1 MRIDIVTLFPELC
14 DGFLSTSILGR
25 ARAKN
30 LFEAHCHQIR
40 DYTKNKQRQT
50 DDYPYGGGCGMVLYA
65 QPIADCLR
73 AVADQC
79 AQQGRAKP
87 HVVFLT
93 AAGQPYNEETARR
106 LSSYESLAL
115 VCGHY
120 EGIDQRV
127 IDTFGDEEISIGDY
141 VLTGGELASLVVADS
156 VLRLQPGVLAEEK
169 GYQDESYWD
178 GLLEYPQFTRPEV
191 WEGQAIPP
199 VLLTGDHNKIDAWR
213 GRQSRERTRQRR
225 PDLYAQWCA
234 THPITQIPRWKRTER
249 AQLIKTD
256 AQLDAAAKLF
266 AEGCRTVCRDV
277 CTEAGLAEY
286 TPEAMRQRL
295 EEERKA
301 GWAFYLHTTSDT
313 PDGMVGVCHKTGEI
327 GHLFVHTV
335 RPRQRHWHKAAG
347 FCAQKTCGARPAL
360 AGRAGCKHG
369 GHRPLPAHGLPA
381 GWRAEHVP
389 AGGGCSILQALQ
401 RACYALSAPG
411 SRLNLRYSVGFFV
424 QVL

>member
-169 GYQDESYWD
+169 GYQDESCWNTPSSPARKC
-178 GLLEYPQFTRPEV
+178 GRARP
-191 WEGQAIPP
+191 
-199 VLLTGDHNKIDAWR
+199 
-213 GRQSRERTRQRR
+213 SR
-225 PDLYAQWCA
+225 PCCCPA
-234 THPITQIPRWKRTER
+234 TTTKLMPG
-249 AQLIKTD
+249 
-256 AQLDAAAKLF
+256 AAAR
-266 AEGCRTVCRDV
+266 AENAPASAARTCMPSGAPP
-277 CTEAGLAEY
+277 TL
-286 TPEAMRQRL
+286 
-295 EEERKA
+295 
-301 GWAFYLHTTSDT
+301 S
-313 PDGMVGVCHKTGEI
+313 
-327 GHLFVHTV
+327 
-335 RPRQRHWHKAAG
+335 PRS
-347 FCAQKTCGARPAL
+347 
-360 AGRAGCKHG
+360 RAGS
-369 GHRPLPAHGLPA
+369 
-381 GWRAEHVP
+381 VP
-389 AGGGCSILQALQ
+389 NVPS
-401 RACYALSAPG
+401 
-411 SRLNLRYSVGFFV
+411 
-424 QVL
+424 